1 MVSAESFPGFVLL
14 GIALLFSLRL
24 FYRANADD
32 PQDALHVTLTVA
44 GRTMI
49 AVGVVDAVL
58 LFLSWFAMLFA
69 AVGCVVLEIALLQ
82 FSSRRRRSLLTVMA
96 TATRKWVPLAPAVA
110 AFGAEWR
117 GRFVYRAQWLANLLA
132 QGAPL
137 SDALRQVGGM
147 VSAKAQAV
155 IEVGTQTGLLSG
167 MLDVAATIDTPS
179 EANAKLQR
187 AVTYFMTL
195 AATAVGVIAFLM
207 SKIVPE
213 YIKIYEDFDA
223 ELPPLTLALID
234 VYRYVADYYY
244 VLLPPGLLALVALG
258 YLALRQFGAVT
269 WDPPPVDRFT
279 RRLDAAS
286 LLRVLAVVA
295 QAGRPLEAA
304 IATLAQQWPRSSVR
318 SRLWRVLADVQVG
331 ENWHRS
337 MRLYGL
343 LTAADVAV
351 LESAE
356 RLGNVPWAMREI
368 AAGTERKIAY
378 RLMACLQVAFPA
390 LVLVFGGVVLVIVV
404 GLFWPLVVLIESLS

>member
-1 MVSAESFPGFVLL
+1 
-14 GIALLFSLRL
+14 
-24 FYRANADD
+24 
-32 PQDALHVTLTVA
+32 
-44 GRTMI
+44 
-49 AVGVVDAVL
+49 
-58 LFLSWFAMLFA
+58 
-69 AVGCVVLEIALLQ
+69 
-82 FSSRRRRSLLTVMA
+82 
-96 TATRKWVPLAPAVA
+96 
-110 AFGAEWR
+110 
-117 GRFVYRAQWLANLLA
+117 
-132 QGAPL
+132 
-137 SDALRQVGGM
+137 
-147 VSAKAQAV
+147 
-155 IEVGTQTGLLSG
+155 
-167 MLDVAATIDTPS
+167 
-179 EANAKLQR
+179 
-187 AVTYFMTL
+187 
-195 AATAVGVIAFLM
+195 M